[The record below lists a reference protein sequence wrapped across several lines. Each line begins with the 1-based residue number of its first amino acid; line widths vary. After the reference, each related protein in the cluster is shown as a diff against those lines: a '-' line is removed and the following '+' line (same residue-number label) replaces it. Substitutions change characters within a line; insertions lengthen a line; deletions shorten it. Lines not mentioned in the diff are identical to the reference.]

1 MEDAAKTK
9 FRCPTCESEYLL
21 VRVEA
26 APSATEH
33 PLTCLSCG
41 APLRNREG
49 RYALKYF
56 RVNGRPVTRQR
67 KSLL

>member
-1 MEDAAKTK
+1 MPDV
-9 FRCPTCESEYLL
+9 R

-26 APSATEH
+26 APSAEEH

-49 RYALKYF
+49 QYALKYF

-67 KSLL
+67 ESLL